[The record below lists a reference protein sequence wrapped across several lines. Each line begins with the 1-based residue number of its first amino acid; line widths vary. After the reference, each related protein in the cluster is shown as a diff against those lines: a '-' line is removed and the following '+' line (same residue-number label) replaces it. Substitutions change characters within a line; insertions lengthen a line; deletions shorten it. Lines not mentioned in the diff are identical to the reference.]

1 MLTELVE
8 VSGARHLG
16 RLGVQ
21 SPTFL
26 PPRFDRLSDRSMPF
40 REVTEP
46 VEVTVYQC
54 LFFGVTPSLNLLFSA
69 KGFLYGW
76 KFLMINQHYRSVF
89 TCVVCAFT
97 LLMLT

>member
-1 MLTELVE
+1 MLTEPERSEEVE
-8 VSGARHLG
+8 VS
-16 RLGVQ
+16 
-21 SPTFL
+21 
-26 PPRFDRLSDRSMPF
+26 SMPF

-89 TCVVCAFT
+89 TCIVGAFT
-97 LLMLT
+97 LLMLA